1 MYLGTPEPKYAV
13 FVMKRKQKIILEK
26 SLKRLEE
33 EQKLYLLK
41 PEWFYTK
48 NTVSQK
54 VKNVEATAIDRAFPH
69 LTSPLVNYISKEV
82 SFYIFNTQVDLLCLL
97 MTRQETKKGQQ
108 TGHQCYLYTNMY
120 FNQYVTEPHIVCD
133 LCGGQNRNHT
143 ITLFLH
149 LMTFIQ

>member
-54 VKNVEATAIDRAFPH
+54 GSQKVKNVEATAIDRAFSH
-69 LTSPLVNYISKEV
+69 LTSPLVNYISKDKYH
-82 SFYIFNTQVDLLCLL
+82 FIFLIHRWTCYVCL
-97 MTRQETKKGQQ
+97 
-108 TGHQCYLYTNMY
+108 
-120 FNQYVTEPHIVCD
+120 
-133 LCGGQNRNHT
+133 
-143 ITLFLH
+143 
-149 LMTFIQ
+149 